1 MKKQENKDMKFRLES
16 PIVQTSLSSGQKYG
30 RIFIAGASAAG
41 IIGIVYYGLGLSNED
56 GILEQSELW
65 SEKVRNRI
73 NSTYKYVGN
82 GLLITSLTAYFTSK
96 SKKLFQIATST
107 SVKIIFY
114 FSYKI

>member
-1 MKKQENKDMKFRLES
+1 MIFVCNYGSTMTSWTIWFITIEISKSSLKFD
-16 PIVQTSLSSGQKYG
+16 
-30 RIFIAGASAAG
+30 FF
-41 IIGIVYYGLGLSNED
+41 GLSNED

-82 GLLITSLTAYFTSK
+82 GLLITSLIAYFTSK
-96 SKKLFQIATST
+96 SKKLFQIASST